1 MSVFCSL
8 PANAKRVLERG
19 ERCRADMSARSDMGV
34 ELLAGRG
41 LFEQLCP
48 NVRVTYRFVPPAPPT
63 VHGKHAK
70 RKWGSANARWVHATV
85 QSRSDTHVWLRDR
98 HGGKCVEL
106 SVSDVSNRVVL
117 EWS

>member
-19 ERCRADMSARSDMGV
+19 ERCRADMSARSDMSV

-70 RKWGSANARWVHATV
+70 RKWGSANAR
-85 QSRSDTHVWLRDR
+85 
-98 HGGKCVEL
+98 
-106 SVSDVSNRVVL
+106 
-117 EWS
+117 